1 MQGKGFVK
9 FLLVALTAVCVLQ
22 YIYMIPTY
30 RVEQKADKYA
40 QRAVAN
46 LEEGSPEQ
54 ISSLRTFRGKY
65 LDSMSSEKIFS
76 IPWLK
81 DFSYSELKGQNLALG
96 LDLKGGYSVVL
107 QVNMRQLVDDLSGK
121 SKDPTFLQAL
131 ANAEEALKSSQSD
144 YVTLFVQEFVKIA
157 EGKNL
162 ARIFMSKNSKIRDEI
177 TASSSNGD
185 IQRILRDK
193 TSNVVNLTFT
203 RLKQRIDRLGVA
215 QPNVTLDAGRDLILV
230 ELPGIENAERAET
243 FLTASAKL
251 EFWDTW
257 NLTDPGIYPAFAQ
270 ADELLKNKF
279 GIETNSSILLD
290 TTVSYVYDSTG
301 TVIDSTEE
309 IVESAAPQIN
319 TGPILSK
326 LRLNPVVKTANA
338 GLVNRNQR
346 DTLLS
351 LLALPEVAALFPNN
365 LKFLPGAD
373 PTVDANR
380 IPTSDYE
387 IFLIKTVPGTDTPL
401 IEGDVI
407 TDAGQSP
414 NPLNG
419 QIEVTLGMN
428 SKGTADWAQMTGRA
442 APNQDQIAIAL
453 DNAVVSAPSVS
464 NGAITGGRTS
474 ITGNFNI
481 AEATDLASI
490 LEVGKL
496 PAQLDIVQANTVGP
510 SLGKQNISKSFK
522 SLVIGLLIVLVF
534 MVLYYGGAGIVSII
548 ALLANMFFIFGALAS
563 IGTVLTIPGFAGI
576 VLTIGMA
583 VDANVII
590 YERVREELR
599 SGKSLLASIQD
610 GFKNSYSAIIDANV
624 TTILVAI
631 ILAWFGLGPIKGFA
645 VVLIIGV
652 LSSLFTAVLLGKLMI
667 DFWTQSK
674 GNSMSFWTGWSKNI
688 FADLKVDWIGKRKIA
703 YVISATIIIL
713 GIVSI
718 VTRGFDLGVDFTGGY
733 SYNVQFAENVDID
746 AQDIREALTAP
757 FGGEPVVKS
766 VDVSNTYQIVTSYQI
781 DNTDKGAGE
790 LVLNK
795 LYEGVNTLVGGGLSL
810 DGFKES
816 DIEGSTRITAS
827 NKVGPTIADD
837 ISRDSKYAGI
847 FALLAIFVYI
857 FIRFN
862 KWQFSLGAVAA
873 LFHDSLIV
881 LGLFSIFWN
890 RIPGLA
896 LQIDQVFIGA
906 LLTVIGYS
914 INDTVVVFDRIREYL
929 GIYTNKST
937 DEVLNLAINST
948 FSRTIVTSLTTLFVV
963 LVLLLFGGGN
973 IKGFA
978 FAMIVGVIVGTY
990 SSIFVATPIVRDFSK
1005 ELQAKRRTETK
1016 KHFSK
1021 AIKS

>member
-30 RVEQKADKYA
+30 RVEQKADAFAKN
-40 QRAVAN
+40 AVAN
-46 LEEGSPEQ
+46 LQEGSPEY
-54 ISSLRTFRGKY
+54 ISSERLARGKY

-76 IPWLK
+76 IPLLK
-81 DFSYSELKGQNLALG
+81 EFTYSELKQQNLALG

-107 QVNMRQLVDDLSGK
+107 QVDMKELVKDLSGG

-131 ANAEEALKSSQSD
+131 DNAEDALKNSQSD
-144 YVTLFVQEFVKIA
+144 YVSLFVQEFRNIA
-157 EGKNL
+157 DGKNL
-162 ARIFMSKNSKIRDEI
+162 SRIFMSKNSKIRDEI
-177 TASSSNGD
+177 TTNSSDGD
-185 IQRILRDK
+185 IQQVLRDK
-193 TSNVVNLTFT
+193 TSNVVSLTFT
-203 RLKQRIDRLGVA
+203 RLKQRIDKLGVA
-215 QPNVTLDAGRDLILV
+215 QPNVTLDAARDLILV
-230 ELPGIENAERAET
+230 ELPGIDNAERAEE

-251 EFWDTW
+251 EFWDTY
-257 NLTDPGIYPAFAQ
+257 NLNSPGIYPAFAQ
-270 ADELLKNKF
+270 ADEILKTKYSL
-279 GIETNSSILLD
+279 ESINEPQFD
-290 TTVSYVYDSTG
+290 TTYTYVRDTTG
-301 TVIDSTEE
+301 NVIDSTME
-309 IVESAAPQIN
+309 ISEVGPQLN
-319 TGPILSK
+319 AGPLLSQ
-326 LRLNPVVKTANA
+326 LRLYPQVKSA
-338 GLVNRNQR
+338 GAGVANRNQR
-346 DTLLS
+346 DTI
-351 LLALPEVAALFPNN
+351 LAMLESPEVKGLFPNN
-365 LKFLPGAD
+365 LKFLWGAD
-373 PTVDANR
+373 PTVDENR
-380 IPTSDYE
+380 LPTSDYE
-387 IFLIKTVPGTDTPL
+387 LYLIKTVPGSESAL

-407 TDAGQSP
+407 TEAGQSP

-442 APNQDQIAIAL
+442 APNADQIAIAL
-453 DNAVVSAPSVS
+453 DNAVVSAPGVN

-474 ITGNFNI
+474 ITGNFTI
-481 AEATDLASI
+481 AEATDLAAI

-496 PAQLDIVQANTVGP
+496 PAELDIVQANTVGP
-510 SLGKQNISKSFK
+510 SLGKQNISKSFR

-563 IGTVLTIPGFAGI
+563 LGTVLTIPGFAGI

-599 SGKSLLASIQD
+599 SGKSMLAAIQD

-667 DFWTQSK
+667 DWWTQSR
-674 GNSMSFWTGWSKNI
+674 GNNISFWTGWSKNI
-688 FADLKVDWIGKRKIA
+688 FANLNIDWIGKRKIA
-703 YVISATIIIL
+703 YVLS
-713 GIVSI
+713 VSI
-718 VTRGFDLGVDFTGGY
+718 IALGLVSMFTRSFDLGVDFKGGY
-733 SYNVQFAENVDID
+733 SYNVQFADNVDVS
-746 AQDIREALTAP
+746 AQDLREALAVP
-757 FGGEPVVKS
+757 FDGEPVVKS
-766 VDVSNTYQIVTSYQI
+766 VDISNTYQIVTSYLI
-781 DNTDKGAGE
+781 DETGNEAQDK
-790 LVLNK
+790 VTQK
-795 LYEGVNTLVGGGLSL
+795 LYEGVNNIVGGNLTL
-810 DGFKES
+810 DAFKES
-816 DIEGSTRITAS
+816 DIIGGTKITTS

-847 FALLAIFVYI
+847 MALLAIFIYI
-857 FIRFN
+857 FIRFS

-881 LGLFSIFWN
+881 LGLFSLLWG
-890 RIPGLA
+890 RIPGLT
-896 LQIDQVFIGA
+896 LEIDQVFIGA

-1005 ELQAKRRTETK
+1005 ELQGRRKTETK

-1021 AIKS
+1021 AIKT